1 MGESYRVKYKQV
13 VFEKKPCHDVL
24 DGEFEF
30 ELPAGDSK
38 RALAAS
44 KVLKILMKYSKQL
57 VKVEEYETG

>member
-30 ELPAGDSK
+30 ELPAGIQK
-38 RALAAS
+38 EHLPRP
-44 KVLKILMKYSKQL
+44 KC
-57 VKVEEYETG
+57 